1 LRKRWNDNEKRVRVV
16 KKPYTPPVNSS
27 KLLGD
32 AKENMDDEAKKC
44 YYKIL
49 AVNEKTPPKTKDKT
63 NALHDGGID
72 RGNQVGSKTP
82 PRAPLTIPSK
92 SDSYLE
98 GSDAGVI
105 TRDRMQNIKRV
116 AWKRRMESRYLNL
129 REEVNEL
136 KRSKNEN
143 NNKNENNEDKTKS
156 VKLKETIVIENGEQI
171 TTIDDVVFTSTE
183 FVTIAKQPTMKKRVS
198 CLVPVVWTQ
207 EVIQKK
213 YLNPQ
218 LCYHFQK
225 HRKIN
230 YETGGKDDPN
240 FHSKPW
246 LGRRCTEL
254 RNVLNQ
260 KNKVHQAPPDG

>member
-1 LRKRWNDNEKRVRVV
+1 
-16 KKPYTPPVNSS
+16 
-27 KLLGD
+27 
-32 AKENMDDEAKKC
+32 
-44 YYKIL
+44 
-49 AVNEKTPPKTKDKT
+49 
-63 NALHDGGID
+63 
-72 RGNQVGSKTP
+72 
-82 PRAPLTIPSK
+82 
-92 SDSYLE
+92 
-98 GSDAGVI
+98 
-105 TRDRMQNIKRV
+105 MQNIKRV

-213 YLNPQ
+213 YLNPRKNMEGCVLITDADKLKFDQ